1 MNVMPYLCLLYIS
14 VLLLSSVG
22 NFRLNVMFLL
32 WFVFSANPNKKEKLQ
47 HFREIV
53 KALPVPNRDT
63 LEFLLRHLL
72 RLVTVIY
79 V

>member
-1 MNVMPYLCLLYIS
+1 M
-14 VLLLSSVG
+14 
-22 NFRLNVMFLL
+22 
-32 WFVFSANPNKKEKLQ
+32 KEKLQ

-53 KALPVPNRDT
+53 KALTVPNRDT

-72 RLVTVIY
+72 RSVAVMY

>member
-1 MNVMPYLCLLYIS
+1 MKMK
-14 VLLLSSVG
+14 
-22 NFRLNVMFLL
+22 FLPQI
-32 WFVFSANPNKKEKLQ
+32 VFAANHNKKEKLQ

-72 RLVTVIY
+72 RSVTAMY

>member
-1 MNVMPYLCLLYIS
+1 V
-14 VLLLSSVG
+14 
-22 NFRLNVMFLL
+22 
-32 WFVFSANPNKKEKLQ
+32 NPNKKEKLQ

-72 RLVTVIY
+72 RSVAVMY

>member
-1 MNVMPYLCLLYIS
+1 
-14 VLLLSSVG
+14 
-22 NFRLNVMFLL
+22 MFLL